1 VLEIQA
7 APLRALAEEDCHPGH
22 STIKQ
27 IARALAE
34 RLTFA
39 RGQLAAA
46 G

>member
-7 APLRALAEEDCHPGH
+7 APLRALAEEDCHPGYA
-22 STIKQ
+22 IMKQ
-27 IARALAE
+27 IARVLAE

-39 RGQLAAA
+39 RVQLAAA